1 MRKWLA
7 PAEVNRLSREPGR
20 QMQAIDV
27 TGVDLT
33 RPFLPESYTQ
43 LYYAPVYR
51 RLRDEHRLRYNQLF
65 GVRTNEYIMMLE
77 ADLVERL
84 LKPLRRHPRVAS
96 DADLVQAIGVMI
108 EEERRHYRIFLDL
121 NRACLPGLFTGGR
134 ERFFSEL
141 PWRTRSLFGFIGLT
155 ARYLSF
161 PLWYLMAMEEA
172 SMAMARDMVR
182 EPETETLGPLDPTF
196 VAVHREHMKDEAR
209 HLHVDAHLI
218 ESCLLRD
225 GDVRRWANTRL
236 FTTMLGSIRQPERT
250 GSGAKV
256 IYQLVREFP
265 DLVPLRDEL
274 VEAVTGLGD
283 NPDYQFSLF
292 NRRAMPLTFEL
303 FDAAPG
309 FANLGDVMV
318 GYERH

>member
-7 PAEVNRLSREPGR
+7 PEEINRLSGEPGR
-20 QMQAIDV
+20 QMRAIDV

-33 RPFLPESYTQ
+33 KPFLPERYTQ
-43 LYYAPVYR
+43 LYYTPLYR
-51 RLRDEHRLRYNQLF
+51 KLRDEHRLRYNQLF

-84 LKPLRRHPRVAS
+84 LKPLQRHPRVSGSAE
-96 DADLVQAIGVMI
+96 LVRAIAVMI

-121 NRACLPGLFTGGR
+121 NRACLPAIFANGR
-134 ERFFSEL
+134 ERYFSEL
-141 PWRTRSLFGFIGLT
+141 PRRTRSMLGFIGLT

-182 EPETETLGPLDPTF
+182 EPETETLGPLDTTF

-218 ESCLLRD
+218 ESCLLQD
-225 GDVRRWANTRL
+225 GILRRWANTRL
-236 FTTMLGSIRQPERT
+236 FTTMLGSITRPERT

-256 IYQLVREFP
+256 IYQLVGEFP
-265 DLVPLRDEL
+265 DLIPLRQEL
-274 VEAVTGLGD
+274 VEAVIGLGD
-283 NPDYQFSLF
+283 NQDYQISLF

-303 FDAAPG
+303 FDVAPD
-309 FANLGDVMV
+309 FASLGDVMV